1 MKKLMTILLV
11 GMILLVTG
19 CGGGQKAQETSKPK
33 EIHIAYQNSSTLV
46 LLSKAQKLYEKEFEK
61 DGIKVVYDLYLSGP
75 PMMEAFNAKKADF
88 ANTGDMPPV
97 SGKAAGVDSAIIGRA
112 GYLPVGKALLIRPD
126 LGYTSVKD
134 LKGAKIAVQ
143 VGSSAHHYLALLLEK
158 NGMSLSDI
166 QLVNLKASEQK
177 EALMT
182 GNVDAAAA
190 WEPWVSTLALQNA
203 GKVLADSSDG
213 TKRYVSVFL
222 GRTEFTTQ
230 YPEIAKRFMK
240 VNAQAS
246 EFIKKNPAEATKLI
260 AAESKM
266 SEDVLHNI
274 VYKME
279 WDVNITEE
287 DKAAFL
293 KIKDF
298 MKSTGVLKKDFDID
312 NLFDLRYLP
321 DGKK

>member
-1 MKKLMTILLV
+1 MKKLMVLLLAA
-11 GMILLVTG
+11 MLFLVIG
-19 CGGGQKAQETSKPK
+19 CGGDQKAQESSKPK

-46 LLSKAQKLYEKEFEK
+46 ILSKAQKLYEKEFEK

-75 PMMEAFNAKKADF
+75 PMMEAFNAKKTDF

-97 SGKAAGVDSAIIGRA
+97 SGKAAGVDLAIIGRA
-112 GYLPVGKALLIRPD
+112 GYLPVGNALLIRPE
-126 LGYTSVKD
+126 LNYTSVQE

-177 EALMT
+177 EALVT
-182 GNVDAAAA
+182 GNVDAVAA

-240 VNAQAS
+240 VNAQAAD
-246 EFIKKNPAEATKLI
+246 FIKNNPAEATKLI
-260 AAESKM
+260 SAESKM

-274 VYKME
+274 VYKMD

-298 MKSTGVLKKDFDID
+298 MKSTGVLKKDFDI
-312 NLFDLRYLP
+312 NTLFDLRYLP
-321 DGKK
+321 EGKK